1 METQFP
7 LRPQLNALLN
17 AQANGLPV
25 GTELRGYETRQPD
38 LVILYATQP
47 MLRAGMEGKAA
58 VTISREAIEDR
69 GVTAP
74 AAEALKILRDLAM
87 KHALPLAQ
95 VGEPAPLVAAVT
107 AVGTELHSP
116 PVRFT
121 PPY

>member
-17 AQANGLPV
+17 AQANGLPS

-38 LVILYATQP
+38 LVVLVATQP
-47 MLRAGMEGKAA
+47 MLRAGMECKAA
-58 VTISREAIEDR
+58 VTISREALAAR
-69 GVTAP
+69 GVAEPTG
-74 AAEALKILRDLAM
+74 EALNILRDLAM
-87 KHALPLAQ
+87 NRALPLAQ
-95 VGEPAPLVAAVT
+95 IGEPAPLVAAVT
-107 AVGTELHSP
+107 ATGTELHSP